1 MRLAAEDLYYNGVR
15 LVVGNLAWGLGA
27 LLSVYA
33 ISRSWIGLLVLLVM
47 IPLSI
52 GLMGMAS
59 ALVRERNVV
68 MSDFARPIRGRFW
81 RMVGLGLGELALIAI
96 VAFDLVLAIGLG
108 GVFGLM
114 LGLVAF
120 YSSLALFVLA
130 FTVWPIVT
138 DPARRDEP
146 LRSGVRLA
154 ALLVLAHPLRL
165 ALMAAVLAV
174 IGAISIILAAAIL
187 TVSAAYIALV
197 AAHYVLPAAD
207 RLEGRAT
214 SLEE

>member
-15 LVVGNLAWGLGA
+15 LVVGNVLWGIGA
-27 LLSVYA
+27 LVSVYA
-33 ISRSWIGLLVLLVM
+33 ISRSWIGLLTLLAMV
-47 IPLSI
+47 PLSV
-52 GLMGMAS
+52 GLMGMAT
-59 ALVRERNVV
+59 AIVRERNVV

-81 RMVGLGLGELALIAI
+81 RMVGLGLAELVLIGIA
-96 VAFDLVLAIGLG
+96 AFDLVLAIQLG
-108 GVFGLM
+108 GVLGLV

-120 YSSLALFVLA
+120 YTSLALFVLA

-138 DPARRDEP
+138 DPERRDESV
-146 LRSGVRLA
+146 RSGVRVA

-165 ALMAAVLAV
+165 GLMAVVLAV
-174 IGAISIILAAAIL
+174 IGVASIVVAAAIV

-214 SLEE
+214 LLQD